1 MSAPGPVELASAG
14 LRRVPDR
21 AGMTRVVARI
31 LARDARFADP
41 QRCARSGVEAILPAV
56 LGLVRA
62 RSSIPA
68 GDRDGLVHR
77 RCRIRPR
84 PDGGAPP
91 PLAPRSMARA
101 GWELTVVVVHVDR
114 WEVTHW
120 LARHLERTGGAGVEG
135 VGADGGP
142 RARVENDGAR
152 LEPSAGRSCS
162 RVRIGGGGARVGKDG
177 LRAPDASAT
186 ADVVA
191 RPRIDAADLSAWARA
206 GADPNII
213 HLRPGAARAAG
224 LAVGGDEAVA
234 HGLLLAALSL
244 AVVPLGRA
252 RGVDLRFTAPVAV
265 SLAGG
270 PTAVSVTGR
279 GDLAD
284 RRGTALRRTAA
295 SADDG
300 AGEADG
306 S

>member
-77 RCRIRPR
+77 RCRIRRR
-84 PDGGAPP
+84 PDGAP
-91 PLAPRSMARA
+91 PLAPRSTVRA
-101 GWELTVVVVHVDR
+101 GWELTAVVVHVGR

-120 LARHLERTGGAGVEG
+120 LARHLERTGGGGAEG

-152 LEPSAGRSCS
+152 LEPSAGRSC
-162 RVRIGGGGARVGKDG
+162 GGARAGKDG
-177 LRAPDASAT
+177 LRAPDAGAT
-186 ADVVA
+186 ADALA
-191 RPRIDAADLSAWARA
+191 RLRIDAADLSAWARA

-224 LAVGGDEAVA
+224 LAVGGDEVVA

-244 AVVPLGRA
+244 AVVPPERT

-265 SLAGG
+265 PFAGG
-270 PTAVSVTGR
+270 STAVTVTGR

-295 SADDG
+295 PTGASAAPDR
-300 AGEADG
+300 
-306 S
+306 

>member
-41 QRCARSGVEAILPAV
+41 QRCARSGVEAVLPAV

-62 RSSIPA
+62 RSSLPA

-77 RCRIRPR
+77 RCRIRRR
-84 PDGGAPP
+84 PDGAVPP
-91 PLAPRSMARA
+91 APRCAVRA
-101 GWELTVVVVHVDR
+101 GWELTAVVVHVGR

-120 LARHLERTGGAGVEG
+120 LARHLERTGGGGAEG

-152 LEPSAGRSCS
+152 LEPSAGRSC
-162 RVRIGGGGARVGKDG
+162 GGARAGKDG
-177 LRAPDASAT
+177 LRAPDAGAT
-186 ADVVA
+186 ADAVA
-191 RPRIDAADLSAWARA
+191 RLRIDAADLSAWARA

-244 AVVPLGRA
+244 AVVPLRA

-265 SLAGG
+265 PLAGG

-295 SADDG
+295 PADGG
-300 AGEADG
+300 AGDAGG

>member
-62 RSSIPA
+62 RSSVPA

-77 RCRIRPR
+77 RCRIRRR

-91 PLAPRSMARA
+91 ATRCAVRA

-120 LARHLERTGGAGVEG
+120 LARHLERAGGAGVGG
-135 VGADGGP
+135 VGADGDP
-142 RARVENDGAR
+142 RARVEDDGAR
-152 LEPSAGRSCS
+152 LESSAGRSCS
-162 RVRIGGGGARVGKDG
+162 RIRIGGSGARAGKDG
-177 LRAPDASAT
+177 LRAPDAGAT
-186 ADVVA
+186 ADAVA

-265 SLAGG
+265 PLAGG

>member
-1 MSAPGPVELASAG
+1 
-14 LRRVPDR
+14 
-21 AGMTRVVARI
+21 MTRVVARI
-31 LARDARFADP
+31 LARDARCADP
-41 QRCARSGVEAILPAV
+41 QRCARSGVEAVLPAA

-62 RSSIPA
+62 RSSVPA

-77 RCRIRPR
+77 RCRIRRR

-91 PLAPRSMARA
+91 PLAPRSTVRA
-101 GWELTVVVVHVDR
+101 GWELTAVVVHVDR

-120 LARHLERTGGAGVEG
+120 LARHLERTGGGGAEG
-135 VGADGGP
+135 VGAGGGP

-152 LEPSAGRSCS
+152 LEPSAGRSC
-162 RVRIGGGGARVGKDG
+162 GGARAGKDG
-177 LRAPDASAT
+177 LRAPDAGAT
-186 ADVVA
+186 ADALA
-191 RPRIDAADLSAWARA
+191 RLRIDAADLSAWARA

-244 AVVPLGRA
+244 AVVPLRA

-265 SLAGG
+265 PLAGG
-270 PTAVSVTGR
+270 PAMVVVTGR

-284 RRGTALRRTAA
+284 RRGTALRRVAPP
-295 SADDG
+295 ADGG
-300 AGEADG
+300 AGDADG

>member
-77 RCRIRPR
+77 RCRIRRR

-91 PLAPRSMARA
+91 APRCAARA

-135 VGADGGP
+135 VGADGDP
-142 RARVENDGAR
+142 RVRVEDDGAR
-152 LEPSAGRSCS
+152 LEASADRSRS
-162 RVRIGGGGARVGKDG
+162 RIRIGGGGVRAGKDG
-177 LRAPDASAT
+177 LRAPDAGAT

-265 SLAGG
+265 PLAGG

-295 SADDG
+295 PADDG
-300 AGEADG
+300 VAPDR
-306 S
+306 

>member
-41 QRCARSGVEAILPAV
+41 QRCAQSGVEAILPAV

-77 RCRIRPR
+77 RCRIRRR

-91 PLAPRSMARA
+91 PSPRSTARA
-101 GWELTVVVVHVDR
+101 GWELTVVVVNAGR

-120 LARHLERTGGAGVEG
+120 LARHLERTGGAGAEG
-135 VGADGGP
+135 AGADGDP
-142 RARVENDGAR
+142 RARAGNDGAR
-152 LEPSAGRSCS
+152 LEPSAGRSCGG
-162 RVRIGGGGARVGKDG
+162 VQVGGGGGRAGKNG
-177 LRAPDASAT
+177 LRAPDAGAT
-186 ADVVA
+186 ADAVA

-265 SLAGG
+265 PLAGG
-270 PTAVSVTGR
+270 STAVAVTGR
-279 GDLAD
+279 GDLVD
-284 RRGTALRRTAA
+284 RRGTALRRT
-295 SADDG
+295 SAPADGG
-300 AGEADG
+300 AGDADG

>member
-41 QRCARSGVEAILPAV
+41 QRCARSGVEAVLPAV
-56 LGLVRA
+56 LGLVCA
-62 RSSIPA
+62 RSSLPA

-77 RCRIRPR
+77 RCRIRRR

-91 PLAPRSMARA
+91 PLAPRSTVRA
-101 GWELTVVVVHVDR
+101 GWELTAVVVHVDR

-120 LARHLERTGGAGVEG
+120 LARHLERTGGGGAEG
-135 VGADGGP
+135 VGAGGGP
-142 RARVENDGAR
+142 RARAGNDEAR

-162 RVRIGGGGARVGKDG
+162 RIRIGGGGARAGKDG
-177 LRAPDASAT
+177 LRAPDAGAT
-186 ADVVA
+186 ADAVA
-191 RPRIDAADLSAWARA
+191 RLGIDAADLSAWARA

-244 AVVPLGRA
+244 AVVPPRA

-265 SLAGG
+265 PLAGG

-295 SADDG
+295 PAGGG
-300 AGEADG
+300 ARDAGGA
-306 S
+306 

>member
-77 RCRIRPR
+77 RCRIRRR

-91 PLAPRSMARA
+91 APRCAARA

-120 LARHLERTGGAGVEG
+120 LARHLERTGGAGVG
-135 VGADGGP
+135 GAGADGDP
-142 RARVENDGAR
+142 RAQAGGDGSR
-152 LEPSAGRSCS
+152 LEASADRSRS
-162 RVRIGGGGARVGKDG
+162 RIRIGGGGVRAGKDG
-177 LRAPDASAT
+177 LRAPDAGAT
-186 ADVVA
+186 ADAVA
-191 RPRIDAADLSAWARA
+191 RPRIDVADLSAWARA

-265 SLAGG
+265 PLAGG

-295 SADDG
+295 PADDG
-300 AGEADG
+300 VAPDR
-306 S
+306 

>member
-1 MSAPGPVELASAG
+1 MTSAG

-41 QRCARSGVEAILPAV
+41 QRCARSGVEAVLPAV

-62 RSSIPA
+62 RSSLPA

-77 RCRIRPR
+77 RCRIRRR

-91 PLAPRSMARA
+91 PLAPRSTVRA
-101 GWELTVVVVHVDR
+101 GWELTAVVVHVGR

-120 LARHLERTGGAGVEG
+120 LARHLERTGGGGAEG

-152 LEPSAGRSCS
+152 LEPSAGRSC
-162 RVRIGGGGARVGKDG
+162 GGARAGKDG
-177 LRAPDASAT
+177 LRAPDAGAT
-186 ADVVA
+186 ADAVA
-191 RPRIDAADLSAWARA
+191 RLGIDAADLSAWARA

-244 AVVPLGRA
+244 AVVPLRA

-265 SLAGG
+265 PLAGG

-295 SADDG
+295 PADGG
-300 AGEADG
+300 AGDAGG

>member
-31 LARDARFADP
+31 LARDARCADP
-41 QRCARSGVEAILPAV
+41 QRCARSGVEAVLPAA
-56 LGLVRA
+56 LGLVCA
-62 RSSIPA
+62 RSSVPA
-68 GDRDGLVHR
+68 GDRNGLVHR
-77 RCRIRPR
+77 RCRIRRR
-84 PDGGAPP
+84 PDGAVPP
-91 PLAPRSMARA
+91 APRCAVRA
-101 GWELTVVVVHVDR
+101 GWELTAVVVHVGR

-120 LARHLERTGGAGVEG
+120 LARHLERTGGGGAEG

-152 LEPSAGRSCS
+152 LEPSAGRSC
-162 RVRIGGGGARVGKDG
+162 GGARAGKDG
-177 LRAPDASAT
+177 LRAPDAGAT
-186 ADVVA
+186 ADALA
-191 RPRIDAADLSAWARA
+191 RLRIDAADLSAWARA

-244 AVVPLGRA
+244 AVVPPRA

-265 SLAGG
+265 PLAGG

-295 SADDG
+295 PADGG
-300 AGEADG
+300 AGDADG

>member
-120 LARHLERTGGAGVEG
+120 LARCLERASG
-135 VGADGGP
+135 DP
-142 RARVENDGAR
+142 RARAGGDGAR

-265 SLAGG
+265 PLAGG

-295 SADDG
+295 PADDG
-300 AGEADG
+300 VAPDR
-306 S
+306 

>member
-1 MSAPGPVELASAG
+1 
-14 LRRVPDR
+14 
-21 AGMTRVVARI
+21 MTRVVARI

-77 RCRIRPR
+77 RCRIRRR

-91 PLAPRSMARA
+91 APRCAARA

-135 VGADGGP
+135 VGADGDP
-142 RARVENDGAR
+142 RVRVEDDGAR
-152 LEPSAGRSCS
+152 LEASADRSRS
-162 RVRIGGGGARVGKDG
+162 RIRIGGGGVRAGKDG
-177 LRAPDASAT
+177 LRAPDAGAT

-265 SLAGG
+265 PLAGG

-295 SADDG
+295 PADDG
-300 AGEADG
+300 VAPDR
-306 S
+306 

>member
-1 MSAPGPVELASAG
+1 MSAPGPVDPASAG
-14 LRRVPDR
+14 FRRTPDR

-31 LARDARFADP
+31 LARDARCADP
-41 QRCARSGVEAILPAV
+41 LRCARSGVEAILPAV

-62 RSSIPA
+62 RPSLPA
-68 GDRDGLVHR
+68 GDRDGPVHR
-77 RCRIRPR
+77 RCRIRRR
-84 PDGGAPP
+84 PDGAAPP
-91 PLAPRSMARA
+91 APRSTARA

-120 LARHLERTGGAGVEG
+120 LAHRLERTGGAGVEG

>member
-41 QRCARSGVEAILPAV
+41 QRCARSGVEAVLPAV

-62 RSSIPA
+62 RSSLPA

-77 RCRIRPR
+77 RCRIRRR

-91 PLAPRSMARA
+91 PLAPRSTVRA
-101 GWELTVVVVHVDR
+101 GWELTAVVVHVGR

-120 LARHLERTGGAGVEG
+120 LARHLERTGGGGAEG

-152 LEPSAGRSCS
+152 LEPSAGRSC
-162 RVRIGGGGARVGKDG
+162 GGARAGKDG
-177 LRAPDASAT
+177 LRAPDAGAT
-186 ADVVA
+186 ADALA
-191 RPRIDAADLSAWARA
+191 RLRIDAADLSAWARA

-224 LAVGGDEAVA
+224 LAVGGDEVVA

-244 AVVPLGRA
+244 AVVPPERT

-265 SLAGG
+265 PLAGG
-270 PTAVSVTGR
+270 SAEVAVTGR
-279 GDLAD
+279 GYLAD

-295 SADDG
+295 PTGASAAPDR
-300 AGEADG
+300 
-306 S
+306 